1 MKIHEYQAKEI
12 LQQFGVP
19 VPAGKVATSAK
30 QAHEIAKSLWT
41 EAAQAV
47 VVKAQIHAGGRGKGG
62 GVKVCK
68 SPEEAKDRADEML
81 GMILKTHQTGPEGR
95 EVRRL
100 LVEEG
105 VDIDKELYA
114 GFVLDRETQRITLM
128 LSSEG
133 GVDIEEV
140 ASATPE
146 KIIKVAVDPLTGL
159 MPYQCRNAA
168 FGIGLPAALVGKATK
183 MMIALYNAFMG
194 TDASIMEVNPLIVT
208 TQGDLLALDAKINFD
223 DNGLFRQPA
232 VVELRDYDEEDPKEI
247 AAKNHDLSY
256 IALDGNIGCLVNGA
270 GLAMAT
276 MDIIKHAGG
285 EPANFLDVG
294 GSATVERVTEA
305 FKIILEDPKVEAILV
320 NIFGGIMKCDVIAQ
334 GIITA
339 AKTTHIGVPVVVRLQ
354 GTNVDLG
361 KKLLESSGLDLV
373 SCDDLAVAAK
383 KAVELAKEERARR
396 SEAKD

>member
-12 LQQFGVP
+12 LQRYGVP

-30 QAHEIAKSLWT
+30 QAHEIAKSLWSDS
-41 EAAQAV
+41 AQAV
-47 VVKAQIHAGGRGKGG
+47 VVKAQIHAGGRGKAG

-68 SPEEAKDRADEML
+68 SPDEAKDRADEML

-105 VDIDKELYA
+105 VDIEQELYA
-114 GFVLDRETQRITLM
+114 GLVLDRETKRTTFM

-140 ASATPE
+140 AAATPE
-146 KIIKVAVDPLTGL
+146 KIIKIAIDPLLGL
-159 MPYQCRNAA
+159 MPYQVRNAA
-168 FGIGLPAALVGKATK
+168 FGIGLEPELIGKATK
-183 MMIALYNAFMG
+183 MAIALYRAFVG
-194 TDASIMEVNPLIVT
+194 TDASIMEINPLIVT
-208 TQGDLLALDAKINFD
+208 KQGDLLALDAKMNFD
-223 DNGLFRQPA
+223 DNGLYRQPA

-247 AAKNHDLSY
+247 AAKKHDLSY

-305 FKIILEDPKVEAILV
+305 FKIILEDPKVEAVLV
-320 NIFGGIMKCDVIAQ
+320 NIFGGIMKCDIIAE
-334 GIITA
+334 GIISA

-361 KKLLESSGLDLV
+361 KKLLESSGLDLA
-373 SCDDLAVAAK
+373 SHDDLAAAARN
-383 KAVELAKEERARR
+383 AVQLAEQERARR
-396 SEAKD
+396 AQSS